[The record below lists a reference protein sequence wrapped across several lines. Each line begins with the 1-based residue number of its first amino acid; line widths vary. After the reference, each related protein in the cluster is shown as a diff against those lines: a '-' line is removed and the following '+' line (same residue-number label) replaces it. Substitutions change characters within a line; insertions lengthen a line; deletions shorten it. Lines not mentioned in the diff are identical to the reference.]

1 MATIRK
7 VTPSGGISEFR
18 GAAPEAGGGFR
29 LLAAGFDA
37 LYDRV
42 LPKAIAE
49 ETEKGAALGREMAKQ
64 QIGGNGQVYAS
75 SAGGNGRYRD
85 AIASIESAG
94 SGDYSAVGPTH
105 ATMGRALGRYQI
117 MEANIGPWS
126 QEALGRKVTADEFL
140 KNPAIQDAIF
150 DHKFGGYV
158 AQYGEAGA
166 AQAWFAGPGGVGKTD
181 RTDVLGTSVGE
192 YGDKF
197 MRALGGTVTA
207 SSSGADPAFTPTMLK
222 DADGNLVQRLYDP
235 SSDPI
240 KQAFNMAAGAD
251 YQAQVFLKSSVDLM
265 AMREQFALDPAGF
278 KGAADAYL
286 DGIVE
291 KAPDLFKG
299 DIRAGL
305 AKEAQQV
312 FLGIIDDQHRDI
324 QKRAANSNG
333 ALIDKWSDS
342 LGAAIAGGDPKEIAA
357 ARSNLDAALSVRER
371 LPGLAWTPEQ
381 SAEVHRKAAE
391 DGQRRIP
398 DGQNK
403 MISGWKSTLKTI
415 VDAAKAGRRA
425 AGEELLDNP
434 NVMAALPDEV
444 REALAFTT
452 LRDTM
457 PSIFKLPP
465 KETSAWVAEQTKAA
479 IVNSP
484 WEVDYW
490 GYAEKAVAANAEA
503 WAKDPIK
510 RAGEVLENKPAP
522 MPDLANI
529 EALPAWL
536 ESRAAY
542 GQSLADQGFTPKPV
556 FVSAEEATAL
566 GALFGKDVPAD
577 LKLGAL
583 TAVVGAMGENA
594 SGFFDQINMSD
605 KTVRAAGM
613 ALAAGVDPR
622 VAEDALVGRQRL
634 DEGIIQSPEDKAV
647 MGAFDDGMRTA
658 VMSVPG
664 ASAMMGEMKD
674 LAISIYAATVPQN
687 ATSGQQKDAM
697 AEAWK
702 RALGQ
707 TETPT
712 GTRGGVQD
720 VGGNPAWLAPSMSGE
735 EINGALRATVGA
747 DGGPYAPPINGDVTL
762 WEKASGGKQPAVGG
776 RPLTFSMLDAGQLA
790 ISPDESGR
798 NLYRLQVVHSDGT
811 RSDVRVM
818 GSDAPFIFDAEKL
831 VEAYRVWGIAG
842 GANARKP
849 TANSGNQAMQSS
861 LATDGLPAL
870 PGAVANPAGGGT
882 SQMTMDPRADV
893 TAFPQGQIEANRAT
907 TGSATQDML
916 PQLPGVASGPTAAS
930 APSRPGNPSAGGTAL
945 PNVGPARDAAFS
957 SIMQRAVT
965 DLGVKNPALRVA
977 FASLDLTDPSNP
989 RNAKEII
996 SIIRA
1001 YEQMPKSKA
1010 RDEAVAT
1017 LKEYLPKGL
1026 PPGAMQ

>member
-324 QKRAANSNG
+324 QQRAANSNG

-391 DGQRRIP
+391 DGQRRIQ

-415 VDAAKAGRRA
+415 VDAAKAGMSA
-425 AGEELLDNP
+425 AGEEILDNP
-434 NVMAALPDEV
+434 NVLAALPDEA

-452 LRDTM
+452 LRDQM
-457 PSIFKLPP
+457 PSFMKMPP
-465 KETSAWVAEQTKAA
+465 KEQAAALAEMKQRP
-479 IVNSP
+479 VQFD
-484 WEVDYW
+484 WETDLF
-490 GYAEKAVAANAEA
+490 GAAEKAAAANAEA

-566 GALFGKDVPAD
+566 DTLFGKDVPAD

-720 VGGNPAWLAPSMSGE
+720 VGGNPVWLSPSLSGAEVDDALGAAFGRIAPKSGME
-735 EINGALRATVGA
+735 GFGAIWGGLEPDTAFWTEFAGGVPEI
-747 DGGPYAPPINGDVTL
+747 GGQPITPDM
-762 WEKASGGKQPAVGG
+762 W
-776 RPLTFSMLDAGQLA
+776 DAGQ
-790 ISPDESGR
+790 ITMSPEGGNS
-798 NLYRLQVVHSDGT
+798 YRLQIVYPDGS
-811 RSDVRVM
+811 RSDARKP
-818 GSDAPFIFDAEKL
+818 GTSEPFIFDAEAL
-831 VEAYRVWGIAG
+831 V
-842 GANARKP
+842 
-849 TANSGNQAMQSS
+849 AMWRTRQ
-861 LATDGLPAL
+861 
-870 PGAVANPAGGGT
+870 
-882 SQMTMDPRADV
+882 
-893 TAFPQGQIEANRAT
+893 
-907 TGSATQDML
+907 
-916 PQLPGVASGPTAAS
+916 
-930 APSRPGNPSAGGTAL
+930 
-945 PNVGPARDAAFS
+945 
-957 SIMQRAVT
+957 
-965 DLGVKNPALRVA
+965 
-977 FASLDLTDPSNP
+977 
-989 RNAKEII
+989 
-996 SIIRA
+996 
-1001 YEQMPKSKA
+1001 
-1010 RDEAVAT
+1010 
-1017 LKEYLPKGL
+1017 
-1026 PPGAMQ
+1026 